1 MPQGAAVSYRH
12 VFISSML
19 AHDLSRSCETQQV
32 LRFYAVWDDR
42 QMLSGDRRPY
52 VVHYYLEDDT
62 MEVLETL
69 HDHNSGRDQ
78 FPKFLRRARLL
89 KVDLHCGSPTLR
101 CDLTLLLSMPHC
113 TTIPTQCL
121 RHVACGRGACQGHLP
136 AFS

>member
-1 MPQGAAVSYRH
+1 MPQGAAVTQCH
-12 VFISSML
+12 VRVISML
-19 AHDLSRSCETQQV
+19 AHDLSRLCETQQV

-89 KVDLHCGSPTLR
+89 KVGTPHTGLPRTQPNAV
-101 CDLTLLLSMPHC
+101 LLPDG
-113 TTIPTQCL
+113 TRTQHA
-121 RHVACGRGACQGHLP
+121 RAAD
-136 AFS
+136 A

>member
-1 MPQGAAVSYRH
+1 M
-12 VFISSML
+12 
-19 AHDLSRSCETQQV
+19 

-89 KVDLHCGSPTLR
+89 KVGTPGGSTSLPSLIMRHCCRWASVAHGIGCLPLDQHGVLVQRMLR
-101 CDLTLLLSMPHC
+101 PSRMQFLSWSL
-113 TTIPTQCL
+113 Q
-121 RHVACGRGACQGHLP
+121 
-136 AFS
+136 

>member
-89 KVDLHCGSPTLR
+89 KVGTLTKG
-101 CDLTLLLSMPHC
+101 CNGLW
-113 TTIPTQCL
+113 
-121 RHVACGRGACQGHLP
+121 
-136 AFS
+136 